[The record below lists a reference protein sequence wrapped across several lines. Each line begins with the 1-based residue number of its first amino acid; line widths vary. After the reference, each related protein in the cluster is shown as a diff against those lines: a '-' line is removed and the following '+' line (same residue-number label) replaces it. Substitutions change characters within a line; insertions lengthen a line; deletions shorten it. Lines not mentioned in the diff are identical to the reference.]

1 MKYIKLFEDFSQ
13 YRRIKGVT
21 LEQQEFLY
29 HCLGALPAYDAVK
42 VNSDGSVD
50 VDSDLWMAIPGLKKF
65 PIKFNIVTGDFF
77 CRDQPLLETLEG
89 APNIVHG
96 DFNCDNCPKLVS
108 LEGGPSIVT
117 GSYSC
122 IRNHFKDLKGSAQKV
137 GYDFD
142 CSHNPQL
149 KSIEG
154 GPDFIEGTFIAT
166 ETGLPP
172 EQLAMIDKFD
182 LYIEWKESK
191 LSLEQFLHKKRGTV
205 KGIEFGF

>member
-1 MKYIKLFEDFSQ
+1 MKHIKLFEDFSR

-29 HCLGALPAYDAVK
+29 NCLGEYAYAAVK

-50 VDSDLWMAIPGLKKF
+50 VDRDLWIAIDPSLKKF

-77 CRDQPLLETLEG
+77 CRDQLLLETLEG

-108 LEGGPSIVT
+108 LEGGPSIVI

-142 CSHNPQL
+142 CSHNPHL

-166 ETGLPP
+166 DTGLPP